1 MVSIVSACMNRH
13 PALQVALVSWLQQPG
28 VAEVVIVDWSSQVRL
43 APLAKLDPR
52 VQVVRVDAETR
63 FHHAAAFNLAADCA
77 SHPVLLK
84 LDVDYVLNP
93 YVRFLSA
100 CPLPEEGFVT
110 GDYRHPTPFYKY
122 LNGMIHVR
130 AADWKR
136 VHGYNEHLIGYGWED
151 DDFYERLVAVG
162 VKRWFLSPDRAAAFH
177 IPHGD
182 DVRTEHADDKDLE
195 AAHRRN
201 RARARSIPY
210 TARLFSWHLAPAG
223 ERVRLATKLAAEKAP
238 G

>member
-1 MVSIVSACMNRH
+1 MVSIVCACMNRH

-28 VAEVVIVDWSSQVRL
+28 VLEVVIVDWSSEVPL
-43 APLAKLDPR
+43 SPLANIDPR
-52 VQVVRVDAETR
+52 VQVVRVDSEPR

-84 LDVDYVLNP
+84 LDADHVLNP
-93 YVRFLSA
+93 YVRFLAA
-100 CPLPEEGFVT
+100 CPLPEGGFVT

-130 AADWKR
+130 AADWNR

-151 DDFYERLVAVG
+151 DDFYDRLVAAG
-162 VKRWFLSPDRAAAFH
+162 VKRWFLNPDRAAAFH

-182 DVRTEHADDKDLE
+182 DVRIRHCDDKNV
-195 AAHRRN
+195 AASHRSNRV
-201 RARARSIPY
+201 RARGVPY
-210 TARLFSWHLAPAG
+210 AGRLFSWQLASAG
-223 ERVRLATKLAAEKAP
+223 ERVRLATRMAADMNP